1 MTVIELI
8 TMFMDED
15 TQEFELYD
23 INEKKI
29 VYKGFLSDLPNEFV
43 DKTILSIDN
52 LGTNGTEDILTVNI

>member
-29 VYKGFLSDLPNEFV
+29 VYKGFLSDLPNEFA